1 MAPNNKNLFSH
12 TSGGQKS
19 HIKVLVGLG
28 SLRKLPRP
36 ASGDSRPTSACG
48 YKLII
53 SASVFTWASLH
64 LHLSLTLSELVI
76 GFRAQ
81 VGPKI
86 LSSQGHQPHL
96 QRSSFPKKVIHGCP
110 SKDISLSSTFQPWQG
125 LGSWGPSPSRAF

>member
-28 SLRKLPRP
+28 SLRKLPHP

-64 LHLSLTLSELVI
+64 LHLSEPLVNLSLDL
-76 GFRAQ
+76 
-81 VGPKI
+81 GPRWA
-86 LSSQGHQPHL
+86 LRYSHP
-96 QRSSFPKKVIHGCP
+96 KVINLTC
-110 SKDISLSSTFQPWQG
+110 KDPLSQ
-125 LGSWGPSPSRAF
+125 RK